1 MHLPQSSTIIGKRK
15 NKQRPLKNSKKK
27 KKKQKQ
33 KKHETLIHAETIQV
47 CAVQKVASVDLEGK
61 ETEGLITVSCKTD
74 NNLMN
79 NMFFLIP

>member
-27 KKKQKQ
+27 KQKQ
-33 KKHETLIHAETIQV
+33 KNHETLIHAETIQV

-61 ETEGLITVSCKTD
+61 ETEGLTTVSCKTD

>member
-15 NKQRPLKNSKKK
+15 NRQRPLKNSKKK
-27 KKKQKQ
+27 KQ

-61 ETEGLITVSCKTD
+61 ETEGLTTVSCKTD

-79 NMFFLIP
+79 NMFFLMP